1 MLADGVLKSAAALMK
16 FLADFSFTLE
26 NEQGMSEGVVAN
38 DVAGLDEGASDF
50 GMLANV
56 QSDQK
61 KSGVDVMFGED
72 FEELQSVGGV
82 GAVIVGEGELAG
94 GARQSGKSLAIPL
107 AGRRHGLVTGG
118 YGGRSG
124 DGAGEGEGEHVGIVF
139 H

>member
-1 MLADGVLKSAAALMK
+1 MK

-26 NEQGMSEGVVAN
+26 SEEGLGEGVVAD

-56 QSDQK
+56 ESDQK
-61 KSGVDVMFGED
+61 KSCVDVVFGED
-72 FEELQSVGGV
+72 FEKSQTVQGV

-94 GARQSGKSLAIPL
+94 GARQSGESLAIPL

-118 YGGRSG
+118 NRGCGG
-124 DGAGEGEGEHVGIVF
+124 DGASEGEGEHVGIVF